1 MFRAD
6 QILVLDHGRIIERGT
21 HEELIAHGGK
31 YARLCEQSL
40 LESPRDV
47 VGLAEELAD
56 APIESL
62 DEQVPAT
69 PEVRAGRAFRDGGSI

>member
-1 MFRAD
+1 VRAD

-40 LESPRDV
+40 LESPRDIV
-47 VGLAEELAD
+47 DAAANLEETSVAS
-56 APIESL
+56 P
-62 DEQVPAT
+62 DEQM
-69 PEVRAGRAFRDGGSI
+69 SI